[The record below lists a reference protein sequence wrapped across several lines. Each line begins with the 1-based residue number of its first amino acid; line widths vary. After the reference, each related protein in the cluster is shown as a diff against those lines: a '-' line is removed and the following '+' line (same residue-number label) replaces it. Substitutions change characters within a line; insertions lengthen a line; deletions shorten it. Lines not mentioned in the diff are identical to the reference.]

1 MDFSRPAQA
10 LHDQVRG
17 LTPRPSAV
25 TEVGGVRCKILS
37 TQPEEGSGSNPP
49 GTVLEAGKKG
59 LLVACGQGALRIL
72 ELQPD
77 GKKPMRAADY
87 LLGHPMKAGDSL

>member
-1 MDFSRPAQA
+1 MDFTKPAQA

-17 LTPRPSAV
+17 LYPWPAAV
-25 TEVGGVRCKILS
+25 TEVGGVRCKVFS
-37 TQPEEGSGSNPP
+37 TCVETGKGAP

-59 LLVACGQGALRIL
+59 LLVACGEGALRIM

-77 GKKPMRAADY
+77 GGKRMGSADY
-87 LLGHPMKAGDSL
+87 LRGHPVEAGNPL